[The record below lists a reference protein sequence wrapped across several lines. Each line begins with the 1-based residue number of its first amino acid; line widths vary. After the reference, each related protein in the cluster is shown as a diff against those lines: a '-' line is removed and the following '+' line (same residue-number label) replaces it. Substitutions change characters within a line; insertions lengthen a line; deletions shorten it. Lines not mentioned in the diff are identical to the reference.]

1 MKDDP
6 VLARI
11 HEVRRRIWDE
21 VGRDPERLLERYKK
35 LQERHEDRLVRNVG
49 VKK

>member
-11 HEVRRRIWDE
+11 HEVRRRIWE
-21 VGRDPERLLERYKK
+21 SVGRDPERLFEYYKK
-35 LQERHEDRLVRNVG
+35 LEERHKDRLVCNVG